1 MATRRT
7 ELKRLAQRNDRVND
21 TSTQPSETASASD
34 SAWQRS
40 TRRSGRDGGTS
51 IVLLLFLP
59 PALLLFTIFVVVPMG
74 EAVWYS
80 VYRWNGYGAP
90 TQFVGWQNF
99 QLLLVDSV
107 FQRAL
112 GNNVLVILV
121 TLLVQLPLALGL
133 AVLLVDRVPLTTT
146 FRLIFFLPYILAE
159 VAAGLIWRFVYDGDY
174 GLFAKLWSMFGS
186 AGPHVLADSD
196 LAIYAVLAVS
206 VWKYFGFYMILYIAG
221 LQQIDRSLYEAARI
235 DGASRWQVFSR
246 ITLPLLG
253 STVRLTVFFAIL
265 SSIQKF
271 DLVMAL
277 TGGGPNDSTQTMVSF
292 LYSYGLTR
300 MDIGFGSAVGVVL
313 FLICVAFA
321 FGYKRTVM
329 RHD

>member
-1 MATRRT
+1 MSDTT
-7 ELKRLAQRNDRVND
+7 TLAV
-21 TSTQPSETASASD
+21 TASPSPWWRSRNR
-34 SAWQRS
+34 SA
-40 TRRSGRDGGTS
+40 RDGGNAV
-51 IVLLLFLP
+51 VLWLFLP

-80 VYRWNGYGAP
+80 VFKWNGFGKP
-90 TQFVGWQNF
+90 TQFVGTLNF
-99 QLLLVDSV
+99 ELLFEDPVFRQALFNNLLVMV
-107 FQRAL
+107 A
-112 GNNVLVILV
+112 

-174 GLFAKLWSMFGS
+174 GLFSQLWSLFG
-186 AGPHVLADSD
+186 ATGPHVLAESD

-221 LQQIDRSLYEAARI
+221 LQQIDSSLYEAARI
-235 DGASRWQVFSR
+235 DGASRWQMFSR

-313 FLICVAFA
+313 FVICVAFA

>member
-1 MATRRT
+1 MHAKQTARDAASPRW
-7 ELKRLAQRNDRVND
+7 RLGR
-21 TSTQPSETASASD
+21 AS
-34 SAWQRS
+34 RS
-40 TRRSGRDGGTS
+40 LSPRDGGTAP
-51 IVLLLFLP
+51 VLLLFLP
-59 PALLLFTIFVVVPMG
+59 PALLLFTLFVVLPMG
-74 EAVWYS
+74 EAIWYS
-80 VYRWNGYGAP
+80 LFQWNGYGAP
-90 TQFVGWQNF
+90 SKMVGWLNF
-99 QLLLVDSV
+99 KLLLEDQT
-107 FQRAL
+107 FHQAL
-112 GNNVLVILV
+112 FNNGLIMLV

-133 AVLLVDRVPLTTT
+133 AVLLVDRVPGTTT

-159 VAAGLIWRFVYDGDY
+159 VATGLIWRFMYDGDY
-174 GLFAKLWSMFGS
+174 GLLPTLWGWFGS
-186 AGPHVLADSD
+186 AEAPHMLADPQ
-196 LAIYAVLAVS
+196 LAMVAVLIVS

-277 TGGGPNDSTQTMVSF
+277 TGGGPNNSTQTMVSH
-292 LYSYGLTR
+292 LYGAGLTR
-300 MDIGFGSAVGVVL
+300 MDIGYGSAMGVVL
-313 FLICVAFA
+313 FVICVAFA

>member
-1 MATRRT
+1 MSHTTTQASGQAAAR
-7 ELKRLAQRNDRVND
+7 
-21 TSTQPSETASASD
+21 STPAQPS
-34 SAWQRS
+34 R
-40 TRRSGRDGGTS
+40 RRSGRDAGTAA
-51 IVLLLFLP
+51 VLWLFLP
-59 PALLLFTIFVVVPMG
+59 PALLLFTIFVVLPMG

-80 VYRWNGYGAP
+80 VFKWNGYGTP
-90 TQFVGWQNF
+90 TQFVGAMNF
-99 QLLLVDSV
+99 ELLFEDTV
-107 FQRAL
+107 FRQAL
-112 GNNVLVILV
+112 GNNVLIMAV

-133 AVLLVDRVPLTTT
+133 AVLLVDKVPLTTT

-186 AGPHVLADSD
+186 PGPHVLADSD
-196 LAIYAVLAVS
+196 LAIHAVLAVS

-253 STVRLTVFFAIL
+253 STVRLTIFFAIL

-271 DLVMAL
+271 DLIMAL

-313 FLICVAFA
+313 FVICVAFA

>member
-1 MATRRT
+1 MISTTPPADTAVATG
-7 ELKRLAQRNDRVND
+7 
-21 TSTQPSETASASD
+21 SSA
-34 SAWQRS
+34 ARS
-40 TRRSGRDGGTS
+40 RRRSARDGGS
-51 IVLLLFLP
+51 AAVLWLFLP

-80 VYRWNGYGAP
+80 VFKWNGFGRP
-90 TQFVGWQNF
+90 TQFVGAMNF
-99 QLLLVDSV
+99 QLLFEDPVFRHALFNNALV
-107 FQRAL
+107 
-112 GNNVLVILV
+112 VLA
-121 TLLVQLPLALGL
+121 TLFVQLPLALGL
-133 AVLLVDRVPLTTT
+133 AILLVDRVPLTTT

-159 VAAGLIWRFVYDGDY
+159 IAAGLIWRFVYDGDY
-174 GLFAKLWSMFGS
+174 GLFTKLWGLFGAAS
-186 AGPHVLADSD
+186 PYVLADAD
-196 LAIYAVLAVS
+196 VAMYAVLAVS

-253 STVRLTVFFAIL
+253 STVRLTIFFAIL
-265 SSIQKF
+265 SSVQKF

-313 FLICVAFA
+313 FVICVAFA

>member
-1 MATRRT
+1 MTNTTTQATGGTAAGWSGQQGRR
-7 ELKRLAQRNDRVND
+7 K
-21 TSTQPSETASASD
+21 
-34 SAWQRS
+34 
-40 TRRSGRDGGTS
+40 RRSLRDGDATG
-51 IVLLLFLP
+51 ILLLFLP
-59 PALLLFTIFVVVPMG
+59 PALLLFTLFVMLPMG
-74 EAVWYS
+74 EAIWYS
-80 VYRWNGYGAP
+80 LFKWNGFGSP
-90 TQFVGWQNF
+90 TQYVGWLNF
-99 QLLLVDSV
+99 ELLLEDMT
-107 FQRAL
+107 FRQAL
-112 GNNVLVILV
+112 FNNGLIIAV

-133 AVLLVDRVPLTTT
+133 AVLLVDRMPATTT

-159 VAAGLIWRFVYDGDY
+159 IAAGLIWRFVFDGDY
-174 GLFAKLWSMFGS
+174 GLVAHLWSIFSSQELYM
-186 AGPHVLADSD
+186 LADPE
-196 LAIYAVLAVS
+196 LAMYAVLVVS

-253 STVRLTVFFAIL
+253 STIRLTIFFAIL

-277 TGGGPNDSTQTMVSF
+277 TGGGPNDSTQTMVSY

-300 MDIGFGSAVGVVL
+300 MDIGYGSAVGVFLFVL
-313 FLICVAFA
+313 CVAFA